1 MSNTPTVRV
10 FDDFIIN
17 MHCQL
22 QKFEHLNYKYILREF
37 QYASSNFL
45 ILFINQTFRDFFIEN
60 KLFFFEYFYV
70 LVSA

>member
-1 MSNTPTVRV
+1 
-10 FDDFIIN
+10 
-17 MHCQL
+17 
-22 QKFEHLNYKYILREF
+22 LREF

-70 LVSA
+70 LVSACINDKRYKNKKHDVLAS